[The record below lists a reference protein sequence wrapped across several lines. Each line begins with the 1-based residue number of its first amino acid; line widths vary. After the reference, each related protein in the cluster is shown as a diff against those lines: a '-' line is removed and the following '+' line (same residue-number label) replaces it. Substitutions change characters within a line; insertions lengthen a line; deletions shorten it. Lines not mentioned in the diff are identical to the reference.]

1 MNEIE
6 LSKNDIENGKVT
18 AITSYILIVGILIAL
33 SMNVETKKKFASFH
47 IKQALGLNITFISIG
62 LLISN
67 FSNTQIYVSFWV
79 FFTVL
84 WVFGILSAIKGET
97 KPIPLVGNLFLI
109 FSINKSCDL
118 FCNAF
123 DVSLLNF

>member
-1 MNEIE
+1 MNETDHG
-6 LSKNDIENGKVT
+6 KNDIESGKIT

-33 SMNVETKKKFASFH
+33 SMNAEAKNKFASFH
-47 IKQALGLNITFISIG
+47 IKQALGLNLTFISIG

-84 WVFGILSAIKGET
+84 WVFGILSAIKGDT
-97 KPIPLVGNLFLI
+97 KPIPLVGNLFQKV
-109 FSINKSCDL
+109 FKS
-118 FCNAF
+118 F
-123 DVSLLNF
+123 

>member
-6 LSKNDIENGKVT
+6 LSKNDIEHGTVT

-33 SMNVETKKKFASFH
+33 SMNVETKNKFASFH

-97 KPIPLVGNLFLI
+97 KPIPLVGNLFLKV
-109 FSINKSCDL
+109 FNS
-118 FCNAF
+118 F
-123 DVSLLNF
+123 

>member
-1 MNEIE
+1 MDSWKLIIDNFGIMNETE
-6 LSKNDIENGKVT
+6 HGKNDIQNGKIT

-33 SMNVETKKKFASFH
+33 SMNAESKNKFASFH
-47 IKQALGLNITFISIG
+47 IKQALGLNLTFISIG

-84 WVFGILSAIKGET
+84 LNIR
-97 KPIPLVGNLFLI
+97 I
-109 FSINKSCDL
+109 FE
-118 FCNAF
+118 F
-123 DVSLLNF
+123 DRS